1 MAITVADYLT
11 SFRNYIKDKE
21 ALNRL
26 LKFSEENTDDEL
38 EMYLQMSLSFLNSI
52 GPPILS
58 YFDFSTFP
66 LPALLIHQAAIEAMI
81 SNSILSSRNDVTYN
95 NGGITVKISDGNR
108 YLNVIQ
114 VMLRMA
120 DKELEMFKQM
130 KIAANINGGYGG
142 VFSPF
147 ARLHSRTQTVNPN
160 TLLSG

>member
-52 GPPILS
+52 PPILS
-58 YFDFSTFP
+58 YLDFSAFP

-81 SNSILSSRNDVTYN
+81 SNSIVSARNDLTYN
-95 NGGITVKISDGNR
+95 SGGITVKITDGNR

-120 DKELEMFKQM
+120 DKELEMWKQM

-147 ARLHSRTQTVNPN
+147 SRLHGRSQTLNPN